1 MDLSH
6 PADDLFG
13 RNTARVLQRLA
24 FISGGM
30 TGRRIS
36 ELSLV
41 PLGSTQRILG
51 RLEKVGLITVQP
63 VGRANVYSL
72 NRSHLLWPVVDAAF
86 NVPIRIEGIVAQI
99 VRRHVGD
106 SATVAV
112 YGSFARGE
120 AGPDSD
126 LDILIVW
133 RAELAEAVR
142 TAALDELNER
152 LESATGNRI
161 EIVDL
166 SLAELQRLA
175 AVNDPLIDS
184 WKREAKTLS
193 AGPDIRALANGV
205 AA

>member
-1 MDLSH
+1 MELSH

-13 RNTARVLQRLA
+13 RNTARVLQRL
-24 FISGGM
+24 SLVRGGL

-41 PLGSTQRILG
+41 PLGSTQRILR
-51 RLEKVGLITVQP
+51 RLVDMGLLTVQP
-63 VGRANVYSL
+63 AGRANVYSL
-72 NRSHLLWPVVDAAF
+72 NRSHLLWPVVDSAL
-86 NVPIRIEGIVAQI
+86 NVPLQIEGMIAETVH
-99 VRRHVGD
+99 RHVGD
-106 SATVAV
+106 SAVVAI

-126 LDILIVW
+126 IDILIVW
-133 RAELAEAVR
+133 LVELAENLR
-142 TAALDELNER
+142 ISALDELNER

-166 SLAELQRLA
+166 PLSDFHRLV

-193 AGPDIRALANGV
+193 DGTDVKALANSV